1 MHKSLLCCT
10 TLLTLAMAGP
20 VGAQDRVQEPVTHPQ
35 AIEQHSIQLP
45 GTDYRILLDRTRLR
59 PPADASRQDLVTAI
73 GTWLKV
79 EFDLAAVHSHPQ
91 IELVPAAKIVA
102 LRYKGIL
109 PDAQT
114 NFSPN
119 DRGAT
124 SAERDTVAVY
134 SDAARTIYLPE
145 GWTGST
151 PAELSVLVHEMVHHA
166 QNLLGLKH
174 ECPQER
180 EKLAY
185 LAQDRWLGLFGR
197 SLESDFELD
206 PMTLLIKTK
215 CLH

>member
-1 MHKSLLCCT
+1 MLKSLLCCT
-10 TLLTLAMAGP
+10 TLLTLAMAGL
-20 VGAQDRVQEPVTHPQ
+20 VGAQDSVQEPATHQQ
-35 AIEQHSIQLP
+35 AIEQHDIKLP
-45 GTDYRILLDRTRLR
+45 GTDYHIVLGKTGLR
-59 PPADASRQDLVTAI
+59 PLADASRQDLLTAI
-73 GTWLKV
+73 ETWLAA
-79 EFDLAAVHSHPQ
+79 EYDLPAVHRHPQ

-102 LRYKGIL
+102 LRYKGML
-109 PDAQT
+109 PDAQG
-114 NFSPN
+114 NFAPN
-119 DRGAT
+119 DVGAT

-185 LAQDRWLGLFGR
+185 LAQDRWLGLFGH
-197 SLESDFELD
+197 SLERDFELD
-206 PMTLLIKTK
+206 PMSLLVKTR
-215 CLH
+215 CFH